1 MAPLR
6 RSGTIV
12 TCLFLQSLSRG
23 LTLDVPSNVVLGQT
37 TRISWT
43 SSSADPGRMDLY
55 MRCNGGR
62 FLNKIASSVSTA
74 AESSFVTMP
83 SPPDRDG
90 LNLPL
95 CVRTRFYQVENKLT
109 FKLIQVSALS
119 GLKHWMCLA
128 DDDIASGYT
137 QGKFDYVVHLNVDDW
152 TQGNVVQFHFFN
164 IDGHTQVNLLSL
176 IDLIDSTETPTKGKL
191 IYIICLSSHNLRIR
205 VYADI
210 CFVRNPSLVTTSTSH
225 NTAFTSESTQKSMI
239 PLGAIVGGV
248 VGGLVVLGILT
259 ILLICIRRRYSPS
272 ALAPVPFAYDQNY
285 IQPSEKSNRLS
296 KIINE
301 RQVDQW
307 QRGQSQTEVER
318 ITHSSPSALSDTSS
332 ACEPLG
338 RQVESL
344 QYRILGLEVQQRNFE
359 HQLYGEQPPP
369 SYLD

>member
-95 CVRTRFYQVENKLT
+95 QCTLRAETLDGSLLDEVR
-109 FKLIQVSALS
+109 LIVKPSALQTMTS
-119 GLKHWMCLA
+119 PVVIPKENLTTSSTSTSTIGPKETSSNSTSSTSTVTPKENSSTSS
-128 DDDIASGYT
+128 ASRHTTSAFEST
-137 QGKFDYVVHLNVDDW
+137 QTSALLGSTTKPTNVSFSTSFD
-152 TQGNVVQFHFFN
+152 
-164 IDGHTQVNLLSL
+164 
-176 IDLIDSTETPTKGKL
+176 
-191 IYIICLSSHNLRIR
+191 
-205 VYADI
+205 
-210 CFVRNPSLVTTSTSH
+210 RNPSLVTTSTSH